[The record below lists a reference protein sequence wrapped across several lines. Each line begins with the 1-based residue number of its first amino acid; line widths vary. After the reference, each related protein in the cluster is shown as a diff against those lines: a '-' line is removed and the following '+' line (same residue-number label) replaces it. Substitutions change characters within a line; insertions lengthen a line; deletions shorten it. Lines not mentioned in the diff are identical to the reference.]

1 MEVSTMGTE
10 KLAALGQ
17 VLFEDGCRD
26 GKAWAADEVM
36 AREVTAMVAQ
46 VVAET
51 EAAVDAD
58 RAEYERGM
66 RVGRMGVVR
75 YMEKLDRD
83 GLRAAAALMRDTV
96 EAIAHDPLPAV
107 LGYARALA
115 DGLYEMDCVMVRA
128 ATELVIGDV
137 ADRLTQ
143 GCAIAVERIDTSD
156 GSERLRARLPNGVT
170 VRVTVEAYFEEQ

>member
-1 MEVSTMGTE
+1 MV
-10 KLAALGQ
+10 
-17 VLFEDGCRD
+17 
-26 GKAWAADEVM
+26 WAADDM
-36 AREVTAMVAQ
+36 TAREVTAMVAQ

-128 ATELVIGDV
+128 ATAHVIGEV
-137 ADRLTQ
+137 ADRLRNGLVGQ
-143 GCAIAVERIDTSD
+143 IERDETSD
-156 GSERLRARLPNGVT
+156 SSERLRVRMPNGVT

>member
-1 MEVSTMGTE
+1 MV
-10 KLAALGQ
+10 
-17 VLFEDGCRD
+17 
-26 GKAWAADEVM
+26 WAADDM
-36 AREVTAMVAQ
+36 TAREVTAMVAQ

-115 DGLYEMDCVMVRA
+115 DGLDEMDCVMVRA
-128 ATELVIGDV
+128 ATAHVIGEV
-137 ADRLTQ
+137 ADRLRNGLVGQ
-143 GCAIAVERIDTSD
+143 IERDETSD
-156 GSERLRARLPNGVT
+156 SSERLRVRMPNGVT

>member
-1 MEVSTMGTE
+1 MVETAIV
-10 KLAALGQ
+10 
-17 VLFEDGCRD
+17 DG
-26 GKAWAADEVM
+26 ATASEMVE
-36 AREVTAMVAQ
+36 RE
-46 VVAET
+46 
-51 EAAVDAD
+51 
-58 RAEYERGM
+58 EYERGM

-128 ATELVIGDV
+128 ATAHVIGEV
-137 ADRLTQ
+137 ADRLRNGLVGQ
-143 GCAIAVERIDTSD
+143 IERDETSD
-156 GSERLRARLPNGVT
+156 SSERLRVRLPNGVT